1 MPWRAIPNNSEVD
14 LVGPVGDTLE
24 VVITSSDDAYNWSGW
39 TWIGQV
45 RATPSSASTVG
56 TFTFTD
62 TSTATALNLTGV
74 VAATITDDW
83 TAGDTLVYAIQGT
96 KGSTMATFLKVTF
109 VEGRVIPKPQVV
121 R

>member
-39 TWIGQV
+39 TWTGQV

-62 TSTATALNLTGV
+62 TSTTTALNLTGV
-74 VAATITDDW
+74 VAATTTDDW

-96 KGSTMATFLKVTF
+96 KGSTKVTF
-109 VEGRVIPKPQVV
+109 LEGRVIPKAQVV

>member
-1 MPWRAIPNNSEVD
+1 MSWRAVPSGTEVD

-24 VVITSSDDAYNWSGW
+24 IVITSSDDAYNWSGW
-39 TWIGQV
+39 TWSGQV
-45 RATPSSASTVG
+45 RATADAASTVG

-62 TSTATALNLTGV
+62 TSSATALNLTAV
-74 VAATITDDW
+74 VAATTTDDW

-96 KGSTMATFLKVTF
+96 KSASKVTF
-109 VEGRVIPKPQVV
+109 LEGKVIPKAQIV

>member
-1 MPWRAIPNNSEVD
+1 MSWKAIPNGTEVD

-39 TWIGQV
+39 TWTGQV
-45 RATPSSASTVG
+45 RATPSSSSTVG

-62 TSTATALNLTGV
+62 SSTSTVLALTAK
-74 VAATITDDW
+74 VAATTTDDW
-83 TAGDTLVYAIQGT
+83 TAGDTLVYGIQGT
-96 KGSTMATFLKVTF
+96 KGSSTVTFL
-109 VEGRVIPKPQVV
+109 EGKVIPKASIV

>member
-1 MPWRAIPNNSEVD
+1 MSWKAIPNGTEVD

-24 VVITSSDDAYNWSGW
+24 VEITSSGDDYAWNGWSW
-39 TWIGQV
+39 TGQV
-45 RATPSSASTVG
+45 RAVPSSSTTVG

-62 TSTATALNLTGV
+62 TSTSTKLTLLAKVSATT
-74 VAATITDDW
+74 TDDW

-96 KGSTMATFLKVTF
+96 KSGTAITF
-109 VEGRVIPKPQVV
+109 VQGRIIPQESIV

>member
-1 MPWRAIPNNSEVD
+1 MSWKAIPNGSEVD

-24 VVITSSDDAYNWSGW
+24 VAISSTGDEYAWNGWSW
-39 TWIGQV
+39 HGQV
-45 RATPSSASTVG
+45 RATPGSSTTVG

-62 TSTATALNLTGV
+62 TSTSTVLALNAK
-74 VAATITDDW
+74 VAATTTDDW

-96 KGSTMATFLKVTF
+96 KSGTVVTF
-109 VEGRVIPKPQVV
+109 VQGRIVPQESIV